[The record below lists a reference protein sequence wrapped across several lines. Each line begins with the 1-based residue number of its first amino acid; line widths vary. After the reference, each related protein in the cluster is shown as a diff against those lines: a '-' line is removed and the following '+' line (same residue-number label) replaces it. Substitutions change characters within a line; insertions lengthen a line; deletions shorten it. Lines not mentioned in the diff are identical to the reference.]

1 MISGAL
7 MAQTK
12 HKWQLNLYG
21 GAAVPVSTYKNKPG
35 DAATSWVAGAG
46 ADKYFKAGHW
56 GIGAD
61 ARHLQNKVHA
71 QATSGFSFANGNVFM
86 QYNNGTTFKHL
97 AAGIGPRY
105 RTNITPCMQLE
116 AYANGGVMFSTYPDY
131 RRDIQFSYT
140 YPIPIG
146 ILSGLVQ
153 YDFTSN
159 TNSRVKQ
166 WMANGG
172 LKLNYTV
179 NNHFRLSVQADYQ
192 QTIGDQFFSCTGT
205 QFRKVYSP
213 VINPLNSTSTIT
225 GWGAGWPFASS
236 GNTAPMY
243 NYYFQNPVKE
253 KTAVKTVNV
262 ALGVQYTFRPAG
274 KPAAKM
280 VNYSLSVL
288 VKDEL
293 TGQPLPDADVTI
305 TSNDGNSST
314 AKTDAKGNAVF
325 AKIKSSVYNVTGT
338 LHGIAT
344 TTATSDVSGSNQY
357 ATVTLIHNDPRF
369 TVKGKAINI
378 SFNRP
383 EPGVNVSLTDKDRS
397 TVKMGTSQSNGGF
410 SFQLE
415 ANTDY
420 QLVGKKSNYISNIEN
435 ISTKGLTRSQTLYVE
450 LELGVEHVEIGKSI
464 VLQKIFY
471 DLDKAEIREDAST
484 DLQKLA
490 RFLIDNPGYKVEIAA
505 HTDARGSDEYNMEL
519 SQKRAQAVV
528 NYLTANGIDKSR
540 LIAKGYGE
548 TKLVNKCANGVNCGE
563 EEHQQN
569 RRTEFT
575 LISQ

>member
-1 MISGAL
+1 
-7 MAQTK
+7 
-12 HKWQLNLYG
+12 
-21 GAAVPVSTYKNKPG
+21 
-35 DAATSWVAGAG
+35 
-46 ADKYFKAGHW
+46 
-56 GIGAD
+56 
-61 ARHLQNKVHA
+61 
-71 QATSGFSFANGNVFM
+71 
-86 QYNNGTTFKHL
+86 
-97 AAGIGPRY
+97 
-105 RTNITPCMQLE
+105 
-116 AYANGGVMFSTYPDY
+116 
-131 RRDIQFSYT
+131 
-140 YPIPIG
+140 
-146 ILSGLVQ
+146 
-153 YDFTSN
+153 
-159 TNSRVKQ
+159 
-166 WMANGG
+166 
-172 LKLNYTV
+172 
-179 NNHFRLSVQADYQ
+179 
-192 QTIGDQFFSCTGT
+192 
-205 QFRKVYSP
+205 
-213 VINPLNSTSTIT
+213 
-225 GWGAGWPFASS
+225 
-236 GNTAPMY
+236 
-243 NYYFQNPVKE
+243 VKE